1 MSKGPGLFQRA
12 VEVGQGASAPHPV
25 AGQAGDS
32 WFYDVFSGSG
42 YGDRSEPWGAPFT
55 DFFCP

>member
-42 YGDRSEPWGAPFT
+42 YALGSPLH
-55 DFFCP
+55 